1 MAKKIY
7 NLLIVDESGSMCS
20 IERQALDG
28 INETLQTI
36 RASQKKYEQ
45 MEQVVN
51 LLLFDSNHQT
61 FVYDNTPAADAM
73 PLKASEYN
81 PGGCT
86 PLYDA
91 IGKGIA
97 KVNALTT
104 DEDNVLV
111 TIITD
116 GYENSSHEYTLS
128 MVKNLIEKL
137 KKQGWTFTFIGT
149 DDLDVEGMAKSMG
162 IGDHLCFKRAPE
174 ETKAMFRFSHQARDE
189 YMKRRANNE
198 AEEEGSFF
206 KNPFK
211 KGKK

>member
-20 IERQALDG
+20 IEKQALDG
-28 INETLQTI
+28 MNETLQTI
-36 RASQKKYEQ
+36 IASQKKYED
-45 MEQVVN
+45 MEQVVT
-51 LLLFDSNHQT
+51 LLLFDSGHQT
-61 FVYDNTPAADAM
+61 FVYDNTPALRTK
-73 PLKASEYN
+73 PLKASQYN

-91 IGKGIA
+91 IGLGIA
-97 KVNALTT
+97 KVNAHCTA
-104 DEDNVLV
+104 DDNVLV

-116 GYENSSHEYTLS
+116 GYENASHEYTLS

-149 DDLDVEGMAKSMG
+149 DDLDVEGMARSMG
-162 IGDHLCFKRAPE
+162 IGNHLSFRRDPGS
-174 ETKAMFRFSHQARDE
+174 TKVMFQFSHDARDAYMFRRSKGDP
-189 YMKRRANNE
+189 
-198 AEEEGSFF
+198 EEEGLF
-206 KNPFK
+206 FK